1 MGKNSGILDAIKKHE
16 EGAVVMVEVPTEAY
30 FESNIDSLKQLL
42 RQGFDGVYVSFQRP
56 FNNVHHLF
64 KKHNLDTSKLLV
76 VDITSACSGEIIG
89 KHPLCIPVATINV
102 DEIVR
107 AIIESLS
114 MLKSRKRFVFIDSIT
129 TIALYQP
136 LSETLRF
143 SEFLVRTVK
152 KHEPGAF
159 TSVIIFNVAK
169 DLAQKP
175 FIRDVALRAD
185 EVVKAS

>member
-1 MGKNSGILDAIKKHE
+1 MVKKSGILDAIKKHE
-16 EGAVVMVEVPTEAY
+16 EGAVVMIEVPTEAY
-30 FESNIDSLKQLL
+30 FESNVDSLKQLM
-42 RQGFDGVYVSFQRP
+42 QHGFEGIYVSFQRP
-56 FNNVHHLF
+56 FNNVNHMF
-64 KKHNLDTSKLLV
+64 KQHGLNSSKLLV
-76 VDITSACSGEIIG
+76 VDVTSACSGEIMG

-102 DEIVR
+102 DEIVH
-107 AIIESLS
+107 AIYSALS
-114 MLKSRKRFVFIDSIT
+114 ELKSAKRFIFIDSLS

-152 KHEPGAF
+152 KHEPGEF